1 MASVEPNMIMVRM
14 GKLIMASLVR
24 LKPIEVITMTAN
36 FCSAE
41 PNHHSHSLDS
51 FIAVWPLLS

>member
-14 GKLIMASLVR
+14 GKLIMAPLVR

-41 PNHHSHSLDS
+41 PNQYSDSLDS
-51 FIAVWPLLS
+51 FVAV